1 MDRRRATVEFL
12 GGTAE
17 DPAQMAEDV
26 RAGLLGKPKDLS
38 PWPKYLYDEK
48 GSELFEEI
56 TTLPEYYQ
64 TRTELS
70 ILEEK
75 APEIV
80 ARTRCRELVELG
92 SGSASKTRTLLDA
105 MMAARESSGPGADGQ
120 VVRYVPLDV
129 SESALR
135 GSARRLLEEYPS
147 SLEISGFVGDFD
159 RSLESLLAR
168 SRGAEEA
175 GRLVIFL
182 GGTIGNFMPEQRREF
197 LRRLRGGLGE
207 GDHLLIGV
215 DLVKDARVLEAAYD
229 DKAGVTARFNK
240 NLLNVLNRELGAEFD
255 PELFAHRA
263 HYDAGAARIEM
274 WLDSKVEQKV
284 PVAALGLEVPF
295 EAGEGMRTEISHKFT
310 LGSVAHAFDEAS
322 LRLLEFYTD
331 EEDLFGLALGAAR

>member
-12 GGTAE
+12 GEKE
-17 DPAQMAEDV
+17 DPGQMAEDV
-26 RAGLLGKPKDLS
+26 RAGLLSKPKDLS

-56 TTLPEYYQ
+56 TALPEYYQ
-64 TRTELS
+64 SRTELS

-80 ARTRCRELVELG
+80 ARTGCRELVELG

-105 MMAARESSGPGADGQ
+105 MMSARESVRLGAGNGQ
-120 VVRYVPLDV
+120 VRYVPLDV

-135 GSARRLLEEYPS
+135 DSARRLLEEYRS

-159 RSLESLLAR
+159 RSLESLLALP
-168 SRGAEEA
+168 RGAEKPA
-175 GRLVIFL
+175 RLVIFL
-182 GGTIGNFMPEQRREF
+182 GGTIGNFMPERRREF
-197 LRRLRGGLGE
+197 LRRLRGGLRK

-215 DLVKDARVLEAAYD
+215 DLVKDARILEAAYD
-229 DKAGVTARFNK
+229 DRAGITARFNK
-240 NLLNVLNRELGAEFD
+240 NLLNVLNRELGGEFD

-310 LGSVAHAFDEAS
+310 LGSVADAFKEADI
-322 LRLLEFYTD
+322 RLLELYTD
-331 EEDLFGLALGAAR
+331 EENLFGLALGAAR

>member
-1 MDRRRATVEFL
+1 MQFL
-12 GGTAE
+12 REKE

-26 RAGLLGKPKDLS
+26 RAGLLRNPKDLS
-38 PWPKYLYDEK
+38 PWPKYLYDKK

-56 TTLPEYYQ
+56 TALPEYYQ
-64 TRTELS
+64 TRTELT
-70 ILEEK
+70 ILKEK

-80 ARTRCRELVELG
+80 ARTHCRELVELG

-105 MMAARESSGPGADGQ
+105 MMATQASSVPGYGQ
-120 VVRYVPLDV
+120 VRYVPLDV

-135 GSARRLLEEYPS
+135 GSTRSLLEEYSS

-168 SRGAEEA
+168 SQGAENP
-175 GRLVIFL
+175 GRLIIFL
-182 GGTIGNFMPEQRREF
+182 GGTIGNFKPERRKEF

-207 GDHLLIGV
+207 RDHVLIGV
-215 DLVKDARVLEAAYD
+215 DLVKDARILEAAYD
-229 DKAGVTARFNK
+229 DKAGITARFNK

-263 HYDAGAARIEM
+263 HYDAGAAGIEM

-322 LRLLEFYTD
+322 LRLLELYTD

>member
-12 GGTAE
+12 GEKE
-17 DPAQMAEDV
+17 DPGQMAEDL
-26 RAGLLGKPKDLS
+26 RAGLLSKPKDLS

-64 TRTELS
+64 SRTELS

-105 MMAARESSGPGADGQ
+105 MMAGRESSGPEADGQ
-120 VVRYVPLDV
+120 VGRYGPLDV
-129 SESALR
+129 SESVLR

-175 GRLVIFL
+175 GRL
-182 GGTIGNFMPEQRREF
+182 
-197 LRRLRGGLGE
+197 
-207 GDHLLIGV
+207 
-215 DLVKDARVLEAAYD
+215 
-229 DKAGVTARFNK
+229 
-240 NLLNVLNRELGAEFD
+240 
-255 PELFAHRA
+255 
-263 HYDAGAARIEM
+263 
-274 WLDSKVEQKV
+274 
-284 PVAALGLEVPF
+284 
-295 EAGEGMRTEISHKFT
+295 
-310 LGSVAHAFDEAS
+310 
-322 LRLLEFYTD
+322 
-331 EEDLFGLALGAAR
+331 

>member
-12 GGTAE
+12 GEKE
-17 DPAQMAEDV
+17 DPGQMAEDV
-26 RAGLLGKPKDLS
+26 RAGLLSKPKDLS

-56 TTLPEYYQ
+56 TALPEYYQ
-64 TRTELS
+64 SRTELS

-80 ARTRCRELVELG
+80 ARTGCRELVELG

-105 MMAARESSGPGADGQ
+105 MMSARESVRLGAGNGQ
-120 VVRYVPLDV
+120 VRYVPLDV

-135 GSARRLLEEYPS
+135 DSARRLLEEYRS

-159 RSLESLLAR
+159 RSLESLLALP
-168 SRGAEEA
+168 RGAEKPA
-175 GRLVIFL
+175 RLVIFL
-182 GGTIGNFMPEQRREF
+182 GGTIGNFMPERRRGF
-197 LRRLRGGLGE
+197 LRRLRGGLGK

-215 DLVKDARVLEAAYD
+215 DLVKDARILEAAYD
-229 DKAGVTARFNK
+229 DRAGITARFNK
-240 NLLNVLNRELGAEFD
+240 NLLNVLNRELGGEFD

-310 LGSVAHAFDEAS
+310 LGSVADAFKEADI
-322 LRLLEFYTD
+322 RLLELYTD
-331 EEDLFGLALGAAR
+331 EENLFGLALGAAR